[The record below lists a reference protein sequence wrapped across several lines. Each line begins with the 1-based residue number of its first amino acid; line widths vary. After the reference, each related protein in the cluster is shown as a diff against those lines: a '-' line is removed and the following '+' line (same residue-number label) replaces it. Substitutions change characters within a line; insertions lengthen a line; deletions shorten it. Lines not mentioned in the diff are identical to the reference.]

1 MYLIKG
7 TTGSLSDNF
16 LIFRKLGLK
25 MNANGRSKV
34 ICINSRTRAKLAEA
48 AYGDA

>member
-25 MNANGRSKV
+25 MNANGRGKR
-34 ICINSRTRAKLAEA
+34 IQRRLNTREAKEVNKWEN
-48 AYGDA
+48 